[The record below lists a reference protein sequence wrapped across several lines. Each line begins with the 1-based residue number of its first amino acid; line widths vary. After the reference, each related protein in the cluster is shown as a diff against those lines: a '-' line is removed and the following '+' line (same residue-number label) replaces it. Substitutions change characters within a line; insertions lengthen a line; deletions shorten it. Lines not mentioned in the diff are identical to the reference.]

1 MYTPPDKPKLVFFQ
15 NKYDDGLPDFL
26 LTHKQEHVDCL
37 SLFFDV
43 AVIQHDCDYQQI
55 CDLYQPDLALFESG
69 VNLSTCRKPK
79 IVNVRACR
87 AIPKLGFFNADA
99 WCETRSGSFSEMDQ
113 WGIETFFSISATAA
127 EHMPAIAG
135 QLFVWPNF
143 IDPTVFRDY
152 NEAKVIPVLLS
163 GATAAQYPW
172 RRRIYK
178 LIAEHY
184 PSLWCPHRGYLSRS
198 SAGQMLSGIRYART
212 INASEVAPVCGTVAK
227 EVVRKHFEIPA
238 CNTCL
243 ITERARNLEEAGFVD
258 MINCVFADEHDI
270 LDKLEF
276 LFKQPDRLRQIT
288 AAGHQLI
295 HSQHT
300 HNNRDQILQWFNLNR
315 NLGPDDKIVQTNPFA
330 PLSVLS
336 KASQRS
342 SSLPVEV
349 GTHLQLLREG
359 DEMLWAGQVG
369 AADSKYR
376 RCLSYMHQLPEAR
389 FKIALCNLYKGDAAE
404 ANSRIFELIRY
415 CISQYRAI
423 DPDPVEWSYYI
434 ISLLCMGKSTDAT
447 SCALEFPWLRH
458 PELERVRK
466 VVKLLD
472 REEINS
478 PPIFGI
484 STDMRQ
490 SVHQLPE
497 KSETVWHEELY
508 SMLLAC
514 GQLSIAEV
522 IKAAN
527 LKLEH
532 FPKERSAL
540 AVTAHAFGDHKSK
553 PRDPQ
558 ARSMLSLLIN
568 MVRSNT
574 LDRKLAH
581 HIGRRKLR
589 NINTRL
595 TRLFQQIGRQFHAV
609 PQAHSSDKQLV
620 ELIREL
626 ARDLN
631 IKTALIIG
639 GSIADEATTA
649 VLEGTLGTD
658 SKPLICCIND
668 GRYPTA
674 AGNDAIPV
682 PDYVKRY
689 PLLLAA
695 RSEVVA
701 ADIENAIHRIRC
713 DNLIKCFDLVIF
725 AWPEIAYRGDAAGTL
740 REEMRTARLIV
751 LADLES
757 EYHREIYAQLL
768 IDSKHVLRDYST
780 ARGNYV
786 IFENVSQAREQS
798 ETMPAC
804 SLPSIY
810 GGLGAQL

>member
-1 MYTPPDKPKLVFFQ
+1 MYTPPGKPKLVFFQ

-26 LTHKQEHVDCL
+26 LTHKREHVDCL

-43 AVIQHDCDYQQI
+43 AEIQHDCDYQQI
-55 CDLYQPDLALFESG
+55 CDLYQPDLALFETG

-79 IVNVRACR
+79 IANVRACQT
-87 AIPKLGFFNADA
+87 IPKLGFFNADA
-99 WCETRSGSFSEMDQ
+99 WCETRSGSLSEMDQ
-113 WGIETFFSISATAA
+113 WGIETFFSISTTAA
-127 EHMPAIAG
+127 QHMPGIAN

-152 NEAKVIPVLLS
+152 NEAKLIPVLLS

-198 SAGQMLSGIRYART
+198 PAGQMLSGIRYART
-212 INASEVAPVCGTVAK
+212 LNASEVAPVCGTVAK

-258 MINCVFADEHDI
+258 MINCVFADEHDV

-300 HNNRDQILQWFNLNR
+300 HNNRDQILQWFNLNK
-315 NLGPDDKIVQTNPFA
+315 NIGPDDKIVQTNPFA

-336 KASQRS
+336 KASHRS
-342 SSLPVEV
+342 MSKPVEV

-359 DEMLWAGQVG
+359 DQMLWAGQVG

-389 FKIALCNLYKGDAAE
+389 LKIALCSLYKGDAAG

-415 CISQYRAI
+415 CISQYRAV

-434 ISLLCMGKSTDAT
+434 VSLLCMGKLSDAT
-447 SCALEFPWLRH
+447 NCALEFPWLRH
-458 PELERVRK
+458 SELELVRRI
-466 VVKLLD
+466 VHLLNHN
-472 REEINS
+472 EISS
-478 PPIFGI
+478 PSIFEI
-484 STDMRQ
+484 PRDMRQ

-497 KSETVWHEELY
+497 RSETVWREELY

-514 GQLSIAEV
+514 GQPSMAGVIATT
-522 IKAAN
+522 N
-527 LKLEH
+527 FKLE
-532 FPKERSAL
+532 PIQKERFPLAISASAAGDPRSEPRGPHAHSIL
-540 AVTAHAFGDHKSK
+540 A
-553 PRDPQ
+553 
-558 ARSMLSLLIN
+558 LLIN
-568 MVRSNT
+568 MLSSNT

-581 HIGRRKLR
+581 YMGRRKVR
-589 NINTRL
+589 NVTTRL
-595 TRLFQQIGRQFHAV
+595 TRLFQQIGRRFYAV
-609 PQAHSSDKQLV
+609 PQTHSTDKRLV

-626 ARDLN
+626 VRDLDV
-631 IKTALIIG
+631 KTALIIG
-639 GSIADEATTA
+639 GNIANEAANA
-649 VLEGTLGTD
+649 VLEGTLGSD
-658 SKPLICCIND
+658 SRPLICCIND
-668 GRYPTA
+668 GRYPPVTS
-674 AGNDAIPV
+674 NVAIPV
-682 PDYVKRY
+682 PAYIRHY
-689 PLLLAA
+689 PLLLATN
-695 RSEVVA
+695 SEGVA
-701 ADIENAIHRIRC
+701 AGFENAIRRLKC
-713 DNLIKCFDLVIF
+713 DNLIECFDLVIF
-725 AWPEIAYRGDAAGTL
+725 SWPEIEHRISAGSAL
-740 REEMRTARLIV
+740 REEMREARLIV

-757 EYHREIYAQLL
+757 EYHREIYAQVLTE
-768 IDSKHVLRDYST
+768 STHVLLDTRD
-780 ARGNYV
+780 NYV
-786 IFENVSQAREQS
+786 ILQKDSPAREHS
-798 ETMPAC
+798 EIASAC
-804 SLPSIY
+804 SSSSIY
-810 GGLGAQL
+810 VD

>member
-1 MYTPPDKPKLVFFQ
+1 
-15 NKYDDGLPDFL
+15 
-26 LTHKQEHVDCL
+26 
-37 SLFFDV
+37 
-43 AVIQHDCDYQQI
+43 
-55 CDLYQPDLALFESG
+55 
-69 VNLSTCRKPK
+69 
-79 IVNVRACR
+79 
-87 AIPKLGFFNADA
+87 
-99 WCETRSGSFSEMDQ
+99 MDQ

-127 EHMPAIAG
+127 QHMPVIAN

-143 IDPTVFRDY
+143 INPTVFRDY
-152 NEAKVIPVLLS
+152 KEAKLIPVLLS

-243 ITERARNLEEAGFVD
+243 ITERTHNLEEAGFVD
-258 MINCVFADEHDI
+258 MTNCVFADEHDI

-300 HNNRDQILQWFNLNR
+300 HNNRDQILQWFNLNM
-315 NLGPDDKIVQTNPFA
+315 NLSPDDKIIQTNPFA

-342 SSLPVEV
+342 SSLPAEV
-349 GTHLQLLREG
+349 GAHLQLLREG

-389 FKIALCNLYKGDAAE
+389 FKIALCSLYKGGAAE
-404 ANSRIFELIRY
+404 ANSRIFELIQY
-415 CISQYRAI
+415 CISQYGAI

-434 ISLLCMGKSTDAT
+434 ISLLCMGKFSDAT
-447 SCALEFPWLRH
+447 NCALEFPWLRH
-458 PELERVRK
+458 PELERVRRALN
-466 VVKLLD
+466 LLN
-472 REEINS
+472 REEVSS
-478 PPIFGI
+478 P
-484 STDMRQ
+484 STVEIPMDMRH
-490 SVHQLPE
+490 SIHQLPE
-497 KSETVWHEELY
+497 RSEAVWRKELY
-508 SMLLAC
+508 SMLLVC

-522 IKAAN
+522 VATAN
-527 LKLEH
+527 LKPEH
-532 FPKERSAL
+532 FPKERSVL
-540 AVTAHAFGDHKSK
+540 TVHAPVDHKSE

-558 ARSMLSLLIN
+558 RRSLLGLLTN

-589 NINTRL
+589 NINIRL
-595 TRLFQQIGRQFHAV
+595 MRLVQQIGRHFHSV
-609 PQAHSSDKQLV
+609 PQTRSSAKHLV

-626 ARDLN
+626 VRDLN
-631 IKTALIIG
+631 IETALVIG
-639 GSIADEATTA
+639 GSIADEAVNA
-649 VLEGTLGTD
+649 VLEGTLGSD
-658 SKPLICCIND
+658 CKPLICCIND
-668 GRYPTA
+668 ARYPTA
-674 AGNDAIPV
+674 ASNGATAV
-682 PDYVKRY
+682 PDYVRRY
-689 PLLLAA
+689 PLLLATK
-695 RSEVVA
+695 SEVVV
-701 ADIENAIHRIRC
+701 ADIEHAIRRIKC
-713 DNLIKCFDLVIF
+713 DNLIECFDLVIF
-725 AWPEIAYRGDAAGTL
+725 AWPEIEYRVNAASTL
-740 REEMRTARLIV
+740 REEIRAARLIV

-768 IDSKHVLRDYST
+768 IDVKHVLRDHST
-780 ARGNYV
+780 ARGDYV
-786 IFENVSQAREQS
+786 IFEEVSHAREQS
-798 ETMPAC
+798 KTMSAC
-804 SLPSIY
+804 LSSSIY
-810 GGLGAQL
+810 SGLGAQL

>member
-1 MYTPPDKPKLVFFQ
+1 MYTPSDKPKLVFFQ

-55 CDLYQPDLALFESG
+55 CDLYQPDLALFETG

-79 IVNVRACR
+79 IANVRACQT
-87 AIPKLGFFNADA
+87 IPKLGFFNADA
-99 WCETRSGSFSEMDQ
+99 WCETRSGSLSEMDQ

-127 EHMPAIAG
+127 QHMPAIAN

-152 NEAKVIPVLLS
+152 DEAKLIPVLLS

-198 SAGQMLSGIRYART
+198 PAGQMLSGMRYART
-212 INASEVAPVCGTVAK
+212 INAAEVAPVCGTVAK

-258 MINCVFADEHDI
+258 MTNCVFADEHDI

-300 HNNRDQILQWFNLNR
+300 HNNRDQILQWFNLNK
-315 NLGPDDKIVQTNPFA
+315 NLGPDEKIVQINPFA
-330 PLSVLS
+330 PLSVLG

-342 SSLPVEV
+342 PPNSVEV

-389 FKIALCNLYKGDAAE
+389 FKIALCELYKGDAAE

-415 CISQYRAI
+415 CISQYRAV

-434 ISLLCMGKSTDAT
+434 VAMLCMGKLSDA
-447 SCALEFPWLRH
+447 SNCAREFPWLRH
-458 PELERVRK
+458 PELDRVRR
-466 VVKLLD
+466 VVHLLN
-472 REEINS
+472 RKEVTSPSTFEI
-478 PPIFGI
+478 PM
-484 STDMRQ
+484 DMRQ
-490 SVHQLPE
+490 SIHQLPE
-497 KSETVWHEELY
+497 RSETVWREELY

-514 GQLSIAEV
+514 RQLSMAEV
-522 IKAAN
+522 IATAN
-527 LKLEH
+527 FKLE
-532 FPKERSAL
+532 PIQMERSAL
-540 AVTAHAFGDHKSK
+540 AVSVQAPGNHKNER
-553 PRDPQ
+553 RDPQ
-558 ARSMLSLLIN
+558 ARTILELLIN

-581 HIGRRKLR
+581 YIGRRKLR

-595 TRLFQQIGRQFHAV
+595 TRLFQQIGRHFYAV
-609 PQAHSSDKQLV
+609 PQTHASDKHLI

-626 ARDLN
+626 VRDLN
-631 IKTALIIG
+631 VKTALIIG
-639 GSIADEATTA
+639 GSIADEAANA
-649 VLEGTLGTD
+649 VLEGTSGSD
-658 SKPLICCIND
+658 GKPLICYIDD
-668 GRYPTA
+668 GRYPP
-674 AGNDAIPV
+674 AISNGATPV
-682 PDYVKRY
+682 QDYVKRY
-689 PLLLAA
+689 PLLLATK
-695 RSEVVA
+695 SEVVA
-701 ADIENAIHRIRC
+701 ADLENAIHRLRC
-713 DNLIKCFDLVIF
+713 DNLIECFDLVIF
-725 AWPEIAYRGDAAGTL
+725 AWPEIEYRVSAGSAL
-740 REEMRTARLIV
+740 REEMRAARLIV

-768 IDSKHVLRDYST
+768 TESKHVFLDHST
-780 ARGNYV
+780 AKGNSV
-786 IFENVSQAREQS
+786 IFEKVSRAREQGEAVS
-798 ETMPAC
+798 AC
-804 SLPSIY
+804 SSSSIY
-810 GGLGAQL
+810 VD